1 LPLRW
6 LRNAGLK
13 IVDQMP
19 EAKAV
24 FVRQALALH

>member
-1 LPLRW
+1 M
-6 LRNAGLK
+6 K